1 MSNLIPEKRMNKHG
15 VMVTKHVKPA
25 ITMPSSHEIPPPVV
39 KKTESKNKFKPSAR
53 QKEKRDLS
61 MYLPYDECDAE
72 LTDKLAEDGN
82 HYGKTFRTGFRFE
95 ASETEFYDV
104 HSVASLGNAATMLAS
119 GVRSKEEAL
128 ELLSGIHLDRIVEDN
143 SLMTQA
149 MLENRVSFE
158 SFLEFDK
165 VCGFEKDTDPQLY
178 ADAASIHSV
187 KGYHT
192 LTSDLGRSI
201 YDEVLDGRLS
211 ASDLKTIGLNR
222 LQNAMSSDPVFKALA
237 AINNGEAAY
246 DAPQLAVFLDRASNE
261 VGYTVAIQMAD
272 AYGIEYVSGLNSIWK
287 AQSIQ
292 DSMKDADVETRREAI
307 NYADEIE
314 QLTDISKPYSLS
326 TNDVLKLYQEGVAPE
341 VAVEHTEA
349 GLTPEQIIAIHKE
362 GIASSIASGF
372 L

>member
-25 ITMPSSHEIPPPVV
+25 ITMPSSHEIPPPAV
-39 KKTESKNKFKPSAR
+39 KKTESKNMLKPSAR

-61 MYLPYDECDAE
+61 MYLPYAECDAE

-82 HYGKTFRTGFRFE
+82 HYGKTLSTGFRFE

-128 ELLSGIHLDRIVEDN
+128 ELLSGLHLDRLVEDN

-149 MLENRVSFE
+149 MLGNRVSFE

-165 VCGFEKDTDPQLY
+165 VRGFDEYPNPQLY
-178 ADAASIHSV
+178 ADAAAIHSIRSFH
-187 KGYHT
+187 G
-192 LTSDLGRSI
+192 LTSDLGNSI
-201 YDEVLDGRLS
+201 YDDVLDGRFS
-211 ASDLKTIGLNR
+211 ADDLKTVGVSR
-222 LQNAMSSDPVFKALA
+222 LQNALSPDPIFKALA
-237 AINNGEAAY
+237 AINKGETAY
-246 DAPQLAVFLDRASNE
+246 DAKQLAAFLDRAGSE
-261 VGYTVAIQMAD
+261 IGYTVAIQMAD
-272 AYGIEYVSGLNSIWK
+272 AYGMEYVSGLNSIWK

-292 DSMKDADVETRREAI
+292 DSMEDADVETRREAI
-307 NYADEIE
+307 SYADEIE

-326 TNDVLKLYQEGVAPE
+326 TNDVLKLYREDVAPE